1 MPTSIRSSDPVDL
14 TWDLVESIPPR
25 ADHTVLLLAGGLISA
40 AFYREVLDQPLLADR
55 SIRVVAATVPGFAGS
70 QPPAEFSIES
80 FAREGARLATRLG
93 ALVVAGHSL
102 GANVAI
108 EMAAQ
113 GLFDGPLVLLAPTFS
128 SEDEVAA
135 LRTLDR
141 LGRLPVVGR
150 LVWRIALRVVP
161 GSLAAEFPAGRRDE
175 LVAVMRRNDP
185 SFCRR
190 SLRLNF
196 EYFDDHRS
204 VVGRLSLSGV
214 EAWVIRGRDDDVV
227 ISPSE
232 RAVLAA
238 THSVHL
244 IEVDGAGH
252 FLNFEHPEQVAELIA
267 GAVATTVPSAAAVG

>member
-1 MPTSIRSSDPVDL
+1 
-14 TWDLVESIPPR
+14 
-25 ADHTVLLLAGGLISA
+25 
-40 AFYREVLDQPLLADR
+40 
-55 SIRVVAATVPGFAGS
+55 
-70 QPPAEFSIES
+70 
-80 FAREGARLATRLG
+80 
-93 ALVVAGHSL
+93 
-102 GANVAI
+102 
-108 EMAAQ
+108 MAAQ

-141 LGRLPVVGR
+141 LGQLPGVGR

-161 GSLAAEFPAGRRDE
+161 GSLAAEFPAGRRAE
-175 LVAVMRRNDP
+175 LVAAMRRNDP

-190 SLRLNF
+190 SRRRNF
-196 EYFDDHRS
+196 EYFDEHRS
-204 VVGRLSLSGV
+204 VVGRLSRSGV
-214 EAWVIRGRDDDVV
+214 EGWVVRGRDDDVV

-238 THSVHL
+238 TDSVHL

-267 GAVATTVPSAAAVG
+267 GAVATTVRSTAAVGSAPSSPTA